1 MFKWVIKRY
10 RRRPQRGK
18 SKREREL
25 FVLHKEKARALVLSL
40 IAQENLLY
48 QCKIKK
54 VAIRNQSTRWGSCS
68 AKGNLNFN
76 FKIIFLPPALAR
88 YIVVHELCHLKEF
101 NHGKDFWKLV
111 SLACPDFLLER
122 EELRRISP
130 LLTDQIEE
138 RKLKENERIV

>member
-10 RRRPQRGK
+10 RRRPQRRK
-18 SKREREL
+18 SKHEREL

-48 QCKIKK
+48 QYEIKK

-68 AKGNLNFN
+68 TKGNLNFN

-101 NHGKDFWKLV
+101 NHGSDFWKLV
-111 SLACPDFLLER
+111 SLACPNYALER

-130 LLTDQIEE
+130 LLTHWNVI
-138 RKLKENERIV
+138 RSCNS